1 MLLHFD
7 LDFSAKSRI
16 NGRPAEQAILVTG
29 SARME
34 TFRQEQD
41 RNQVAIRRAGDWL
54 AELEA

>member
-1 MLLHFD
+1 MLLHFG
-7 LDFSAKSRI
+7 LEYSAISSI
-16 NGRPAEQAILVTG
+16 NGRPAGQAILVTG